1 MKGRNF
7 SVIIIG
13 YGLVSLAMMLLLL
26 FFQTMG
32 SFWLITGSV
41 SLVGAIWIIRKERK
55 HRKIDMLENEPLD
68 MAFTKCVK
76 CGEMRFD
83 KHVNRC
89 GSCGSEGFQG

>member
-7 SVIIIG
+7 SLIIIG
-13 YGLVSLAMMLLLL
+13 YGLISLAMMLLLL

-32 SFWLITGSV
+32 SFWLITGTV
-41 SLVGAIWIIRKERK
+41 SLVGAIWVIRKERK
-55 HRKIDMLENEPLD
+55 ERKIDMLESKLLD

>member
-7 SVIIIG
+7 SLIIIG

-32 SFWLITGSV
+32 SFWLITGSI
-41 SLVGAIWIIRKERK
+41 SAVGAILVIRKERQ
-55 HRKIDMLENEPLD
+55 

-83 KHVNRC
+83 KKVNRC
-89 GSCGSEGFQG
+89 GSCGSEGYQKQ

>member
-7 SVIIIG
+7 SLIIIG
-13 YGLVSLAMMLLLL
+13 YGLTSLAMMLLLL

-41 SLVGAIWIIRKERK
+41 SLIGAIWAIRKEKRD
-55 HRKIDMLENEPLD
+55 RKINITERELVN

-89 GSCGSEGFQG
+89 GSCGTEGFQG